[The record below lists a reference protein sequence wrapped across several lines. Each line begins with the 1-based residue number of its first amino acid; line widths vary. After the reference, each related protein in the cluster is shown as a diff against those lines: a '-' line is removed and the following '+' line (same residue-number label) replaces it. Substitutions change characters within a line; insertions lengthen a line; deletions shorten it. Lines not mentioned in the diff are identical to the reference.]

1 MPYQRTSN
9 SISIKPYLKIG
20 KLYTTWS
27 GAKQGYRITLDVAGE
42 RLHRAEIDI
51 KEDPKGEG
59 YRWDNLWRP
68 YTPSI
73 ICVGDMHFAF
83 NLAEMTEYVPAK
95 KVKNR
100 YVHDEQMSRWIRGKN
115 SAPFLHVSKHTLPT
129 VRFLLQLYSP
139 YSSAKW
145 LVQFRQT
152 KQCGLISQIPKMILA
167 MQDAVPLITRQLEE
181 TRIKAEEWRIQYERE
196 HAIYLEK
203 ERIRLEEEAYN
214 ASRTELK
221 SIMVQWAE
229 DKRLEQFFR
238 EAEQDAARLGEQQ
251 KVQVMERLQLARQF
265 LSGDTAVER
274 LLKWKTPQ
282 ERLDKK

>member
-1 MPYQRTSN
+1 MPCQRTSN

-129 VRFLLQLYSP
+129 GRFLLQLYSP

-181 TRIKAEEWRIQYERE
+181 ARIKAEEWRIQYERE
-196 HAIYLEK
+196 HDIYMEK
-203 ERIRLEEEAYN
+203 ERIRREEEAYN